1 MEGTLQV
8 QAVLE
13 NIPVVM
19 AFIVE
24 AARQAGFDDKA
35 VAQIEISV
43 DEACANVV
51 DHAYEGM
58 APGEMEVSFHRDD
71 WQMTITVRDWGRTFD
86 LDSVPVP
93 DVTAPLEERELG
105 GLGLFFMRRMMDSL
119 EYRSDP
125 ELGNELVMVKRLR
138 RHG

>member
-58 APGEMEVSFHRDD
+58 APGEMEVSFHKDD
-71 WQMTITVRDWGRTFD
+71 RQLTITVRDWGRTFD

>member
-35 VAQIEISV
+35 VGQIEISV

-58 APGEMEVSFHRDD
+58 APGDMEVSFR
-71 WQMTITVRDWGRTFD
+71 QNERELVITVRDWGQEFD
-86 LDSVPVP
+86 LESVPMP

-105 GLGLFFMRRMMDSL
+105 GLGLFFMRQMMDSL
-119 EYRSDP
+119 EYRADP
-125 ELGNELVMVKRLR
+125 ELGNELVMVKKLR
-138 RHG
+138 RYG

>member
-1 MEGTLQV
+1 MEGTLKV
-8 QAVLE
+8 RAVLE
-13 NIPVVM
+13 NIPVAM

-24 AARQAGFDDKA
+24 AARQAGFDEKA
-35 VAQIEISV
+35 VGQIEISV

-58 APGEMEVSFHRDD
+58 PPGPMEVSFRQNDLGLI
-71 WQMTITVRDWGRTFD
+71 ITVRDWGHEFD
-86 LDSVPVP
+86 IDRVRVP

-105 GLGLFFMRRMMDSL
+105 GLGLFFMRQLMDSL
-119 EYRSDP
+119 EYRPDP

-138 RHG
+138 RHE

>member
-1 MEGTLQV
+1 MKGTLKV

-13 NIPVVM
+13 NIPAAM

-35 VAQIEISV
+35 VGQIEISV

-51 DHAYEGM
+51 CHAYKGM
-58 APGEMEVSFHRDD
+58 APGDMEVSFRQSDLD
-71 WQMTITVRDWGRTFD
+71 LIITVRDWGRAFD
-86 LDSVPVP
+86 LDRVPAP

-105 GLGLFFMRRMMDSL
+105 GLGLFFMRQMMDRL

-125 ELGNELVMVKRLR
+125 ELGNELVMVKRLSR
-138 RHG
+138 RE

>member
-1 MEGTLQV
+1 MKGTLKV

-13 NIPVVM
+13 NIPVAM

-35 VAQIEISV
+35 VGQIEISV

-51 DHAYEGM
+51 YHAYEGM
-58 APGEMEVSFHRDD
+58 APGDMEVSFRQSDLD
-71 WQMTITVRDWGRTFD
+71 LIITVRDWGRAFD
-86 LDSVPVP
+86 LDRVPAP

-105 GLGLFFMRRMMDSL
+105 GLGLFFMRQMMDCL

-125 ELGNELVMVKRLR
+125 ELGNELVMVKRLSR
-138 RHG
+138 RE